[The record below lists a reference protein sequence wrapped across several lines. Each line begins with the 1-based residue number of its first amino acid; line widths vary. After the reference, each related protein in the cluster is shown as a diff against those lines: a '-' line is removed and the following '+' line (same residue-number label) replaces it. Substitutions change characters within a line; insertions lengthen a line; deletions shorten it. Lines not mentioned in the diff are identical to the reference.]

1 MSSSFQIKSLKRI
14 IFSDRGEV
22 ILKHFDLIVIGA
34 GPGGYVAAIRAA
46 QKGKKVA
53 VIEKSSLGGT
63 CLNVGCIPSKT
74 FLQHSEWVEK
84 IKMANLNGIS
94 AEVKHIDYKKLV
106 ERKEKVVGTLVNGI
120 GYLFQKNNITL
131 IRGEA
136 TVLENLVV
144 TVNNQEFKG
153 KDLILATGSRPFV
166 PPIKGLDQVSYHTT
180 DTFFDLKEQP
190 KELVIIGG
198 GVIGI
203 ELAFA
208 MAPLGTKVTV
218 VEVADDILLTE
229 DYEAREILKRK
240 MDKLGINYN
249 TKATIREVTP
259 HEVHLDN
266 QTIPYTNLLVVTGRK
281 ANIEVANALNL
292 ELDEK
297 KKFIKVNSNY
307 LTSRNHVYAIGDLIG
322 GYQLAHAASQEGLVA
337 VSAILNESHSTL
349 NQEEI
354 PRCVYTHPEIASF
367 GLNEEQA
374 RLKGY
379 DVLTKKMAFKSN
391 GRAIAMGETEGFV
404 KLITEKK
411 YHEIL
416 GAVVVGANAAE
427 LMNQILAVK
436 HAEGRIEELGTLVYG
451 HPNMSETIG
460 ETAESILFKAIHE

>member
-1 MSSSFQIKSLKRI
+1 MKY
-14 IFSDRGEV
+14 
-22 ILKHFDLIVIGA
+22 FDLVVIGA

-53 VIEKSSLGGT
+53 IIEKASLGGT

-84 IKMANLNGIS
+84 IKMANHYGIS
-94 AEVKHIDYKKLV
+94 AEIKQIDYERLV
-106 ERKEKVVGTLVNGI
+106 ERKEKVVGTLVHGI
-120 GYLFQKNNITL
+120 EYLLKKNNITL
-131 IRGEA
+131 VRGEA

-144 TVNNQEFKG
+144 MVNNQEFKG
-153 KDLILATGSRPFV
+153 KDLILATGSTPFV
-166 PPIKGLDQVSYHTT
+166 PPIKGLDQVTYHTT
-180 DTFFDLKEQP
+180 DSFFSLKDQP
-190 KELVIIGG
+190 KELIIIGG

-208 MAPLGTKVTV
+208 MAPIGTKVTV

-229 DYEAREILKRK
+229 DHEAREILKRK
-240 MDKLGINYN
+240 IDKLGINYY
-249 TKATIREVTP
+249 TKAAILEVTP
-259 HEVHLDN
+259 NYVQLES
-266 QTIPYTNLLVVTGRK
+266 QKIPFTDILIATGRK
-281 ANIEVANALNL
+281 ANIEIAKTLHL

-297 KKFIKVNSNY
+297 KKFVKVNRNY

-337 VSAILNESHSTL
+337 VATILNESHSKL
-349 NQEEI
+349 NQDEI

-374 RLKGY
+374 KLNGY
-379 DVLTKKMAFKSN
+379 DVLTKKMYFKSN
-391 GRAIAMGETEGFV
+391 GRAIAMDETEGFV

-416 GAVVVGANAAE
+416 GAVVVGANATE
-427 LMNQILAVK
+427 LINQILAVK
-436 HAEGRIEELGTLVYG
+436 HSEGRIEELSTLVYG
-451 HPNMSETIG
+451 HPNLSETIG

>member
-1 MSSSFQIKSLKRI
+1 M
-14 IFSDRGEV
+14 
-22 ILKHFDLIVIGA
+22 KHFDLIVIGA

-53 VIEKSSLGGT
+53 IIEKSSLGGT

-84 IKMANLNGIS
+84 IKIANQNGIS
-94 AEVKHIDYKKLV
+94 AEIKYIDYEKLV
-106 ERKEKVVGTLVNGI
+106 ERKEKVVGSLVNGI
-120 GYLFQKNNITL
+120 EYLLQKNNITM
-131 IRGEA
+131 IKGEA
-136 TVLENLVV
+136 AVLENLVV
-144 TVNNQEFKG
+144 VVNNQEFKS

-166 PPIKGLDQVSYHTT
+166 PPIKGLDKVPYLTT
-180 DTFFDLKEQP
+180 DSFFDLREQP

-208 MAPLGTKVTV
+208 MAPLGTKVSV

-229 DYEAREILKRK
+229 DYDAREVIKGK
-240 MDKLGINYN
+240 MDKLGIYYY
-249 TKATIREVTP
+249 TKANILEVTP
-259 HEVHLDN
+259 NYVHLEN
-266 QTIPYTNLLVVTGRK
+266 EKIPYTNLLVATGRK
-281 ANIEVANALNL
+281 ANIEIANGLNL

-297 KKFIKVNSNY
+297 KKFIKVNSNN

-322 GYQLAHAASQEGLVA
+322 GYQLAHAASQEGLTAVA
-337 VSAILNESHSTL
+337 AILNEGHSRL
-349 NQEEI
+349 IQDEI

-374 RLKGY
+374 KFNGY
-379 DVLTKKMAFKSN
+379 DVLTKKTQFKSS

-411 YHEIL
+411 HHEIL
-416 GAVVVGANAAE
+416 GAVVVGANATE
-427 LMNQILAVK
+427 LINQILAVK
-436 HAEGRIEELGTLVYG
+436 HSEGRIEELSTLVYG
-451 HPNMSETIG
+451 HPNLSETIG